1 MPGDSVSMSYRLFGE
16 DVSASK
22 ALKGVGEEAERTGR
36 KIGDGIE
43 EGSSHLEKLG
53 DRADTSEQ
61 RIMGLKDSVDGLTT
75 VMQGPGEQGLAA
87 YLQGWADLSSGIA
100 NFVVPALMKV
110 IPATVKNAASTVAST
125 VAQTAASAASKAW
138 AAAQWLLNAALT
150 ANPIGLIILAIVA
163 FVAIIVLAYNKVGW
177 FRAFV
182 DAAWKGIQFA
192 ISAVVSWFQN
202 TAWPI
207 LQTVIGYI
215 VGYYKLLWTVFSTV
229 AGWIIDKAGSLVSFF
244 TKMPSRIAGAVSG
257 LWDGLK
263 NAFRSAIN
271 WIIDKWNS
279 LSFTIGGM
287 SVNILGKDISV
298 PSLTLSTPDIP
309 RLAAGGIVRRTPG
322 GVLAVLGEGR
332 YDEQVTP
339 LDGRQQGA
347 GAGELHVHVHAANV
361 VATQRDLAQLV
372 DTAIAAAR
380 MQGWRPSLGGL
391 GA

>member
-1 MPGDSVSMSYRLFGE
+1 MPGDSVAMSYRLFGE
-16 DVSASK
+16 DVSASS
-22 ALKGVGEEAERTGR
+22 ALKGVAAEAGKTGK
-36 KIGDGIE
+36 KIG
-43 EGSSHLEKLG
+43 EGLDEGGSHLERLG
-53 DRADTSEQ
+53 ERADGSEQ
-61 RIMGLKDSVDGLTT
+61 RIMGLKDSVDGLSTI
-75 VMQGPGEQGLAA
+75 MQGPGEQGIAS

-110 IPATVKNAASTVAST
+110 IPATVKNAVATAWSTT
-125 VAQTAASAASKAW
+125 TQMAASAASKAW

-163 FVAIIVLAYNKVGW
+163 FVGIIVLAYNKVGW
-177 FRAFV
+177 FRDLV
-182 DAAWKGIQFA
+182 NAAWSGIKTA

-202 TAWPI
+202 TAWPV

-244 TKMPSRIAGAVSG
+244 TKMPGRIAAAVSG

-309 RLAAGGIVRRTPG
+309 RLAAGGVVRRTPG

-339 LDGRQQGA
+339 LDGRSAGGVVMNFHIQGDTDPA
-347 GAGELHVHVHAANV
+347 GAARRIIQIINEA
-361 VATQRDLAQLV
+361 RDNGTLRWA
-372 DTAIAAAR
+372 
-380 MQGWRPSLGGL
+380 
-391 GA
+391 

>member
-1 MPGDSVSMSYRLFGE
+1 MPGDSVAMSYRLFGE
-16 DVSASK
+16 DVSASS
-22 ALKGVGEEAERTGR
+22 ALKGVAAEAGKTGK
-36 KIGDGIE
+36 KIG
-43 EGSSHLEKLG
+43 EGLDEGGSHLERLG
-53 DRADTSEQ
+53 ERADGSEQ
-61 RIMGLKDSVDGLTT
+61 RIMGLKDSVDGLSTI
-75 VMQGPGEQGLAA
+75 MQGPGEQGIAS

-110 IPATVKNAASTVAST
+110 IPATVKNAVATAWSTT
-125 VAQTAASAASKAW
+125 TQMAASAASKAW

-163 FVAIIVLAYNKVGW
+163 FVGIIVLAYNKVGW
-177 FRAFV
+177 FRALV
-182 DAAWKGIQFA
+182 DAAWSGIKTA

-202 TAWPI
+202 TAWPV

-244 TKMPSRIAGAVSG
+244 TKMPGRIAAAVSG

-309 RLAAGGIVRRTPG
+309 RLAAGGVVRRTPG

-339 LDGRQQGA
+339 LDGRSAGGVVMNFHIQGDTDPA
-347 GAGELHVHVHAANV
+347 GAARRIIQIINEA
-361 VATQRDLAQLV
+361 RDNGTLRWA
-372 DTAIAAAR
+372 
-380 MQGWRPSLGGL
+380 
-391 GA
+391 